1 MSKVV
6 VLWASLFVACA
17 PLEPHV
23 STVYHVYWP
32 GPSVLYVLRCPSK
45 CPLCIMCT
53 GLARLSCMCSFLT
66 SMCIVAMYVMYG
78 KIPLSTSKSAKNTFC
93 EHAICAITLSTSKSA
108 KTTFNSCDHRLL
120 NDMQLTMN
128 SFFSQQDPR
137 GGN

>member
-17 PLEPHV
+17 PLAPCVHCVSCVLAWSLCVVCTPLPLQV
-23 STVYHVYWP
+23 STVYYVYWP
-32 GPSVLYVLRCPSK
+32 GPSILHVLILYEHVHCGHVRH
-45 CPLCIMCT
+45 
-53 GLARLSCMCSFLT
+53 
-66 SMCIVAMYVMYG
+66 VYG